1 MRFFGTLRALR
12 PLELLRAFDLL
23 WLVGPLEARAV
34 KLGLA
39 VVLPMCV
46 LVLMVLVRTL
56 QVAELE
62 AQLVRDLTPSHPAG
76 AQLEHAGHG
85 DALAGLRRDRAAVER
100 RLDLLGRGVA
110 NALLGE
116 RGLRQRE
123 RVIDIA
129 PAHLAGRR
137 REARGLAA
145 LREVDLRVVPQA
157 VDELAGVPFGPGE

>member
-62 AQLVRDLTPSHPAG
+62 AQLVRD
-76 AQLEHAGHG
+76 
-85 DALAGLRRDRAAVER
+85 
-100 RLDLLGRGVA
+100 
-110 NALLGE
+110 
-116 RGLRQRE
+116 
-123 RVIDIA
+123 IA

-157 VDELAGVPFGPGE
+157 VDELAGVPFGPGEAFVLLDQPLLGSMVGFSPRRCVERKSNQRRGAGECCNDLLSGHGCSPSAGLRC